1 MQQNLENR
9 LEILKKGYLVYKK
22 SHKVYVMLCAP
33 VSIADVATVY
43 HSIFPGKG
51 KNILFIF
58 IKILYKF

>member
-1 MQQNLENR
+1 MQQSLGNR

-43 HSIFPGKG
+43 HSLFPGKG
-51 KNILFIF
+51 IYITYDILNII
-58 IKILYKF
+58 I